1 MIENFYINLFTRY
14 EIKHVVYSHP
24 WKSYY
29 AIPVWIAVK
38 NKINCFHMASANEAL
53 RIAKLANTRNFYQP
67 FECMSF
73 NEFSKLTKLKQTKS
87 AEEGK
92 KYMAKRISGKTKD
105 YNARN
110 AFDFKD
116 NSNELIDIRKQL
128 LINNNNPIVVIYGHA
143 WYDFPHCLNMKNFL
157 NFYDWIKS
165 TYDFVKNIN
174 NINWVFKPHP
184 LENWYGGF
192 KMKDIVKSNKKNIYC
207 PSINIDSYSVMMK
220 SDVIITVFG
229 TVGLEATLLRQKVL
243 FADVSHYS
251 DWNIG
256 TISKSREE
264 YFKYLNNIK
273 TIKYPNKEQ
282 INKAS
287 SFIYF
292 SMAPHPQKSN
302 LINFDDDIDQKHIHK
317 QIHNF
322 QFEKIQKNIR
332 KQYLSQSGLK
342 QI

>member
-1 MIENFYINLFTRY
+1 
-14 EIKHVVYSHP
+14 
-24 WKSYY
+24 
-29 AIPVWIAVK
+29 
-38 NKINCFHMASANEAL
+38 
-53 RIAKLANTRNFYQP
+53 
-67 FECMSF
+67 
-73 NEFSKLTKLKQTKS
+73 
-87 AEEGK
+87 
-92 KYMAKRISGKTKD
+92 
-105 YNARN
+105 
-110 AFDFKD
+110 
-116 NSNELIDIRKQL
+116 
-128 LINNNNPIVVIYGHA
+128 
-143 WYDFPHCLNMKNFL
+143 
-157 NFYDWIKS
+157 
-165 TYDFVKNIN
+165 
-174 NINWVFKPHP
+174 
-184 LENWYGGF
+184 
-192 KMKDIVKSNKKNIYC
+192 
-207 PSINIDSYSVMMK
+207 MMK

-302 LINFDDDIDQKHIHK
+302 LINFDDDIDQKYIHK